1 MKLALLSLQGEA
13 PENVRDSAAPLVGSA
28 HLAFGDSWRG
38 PERAPCIL
46 HSLDPKLLSSFRQ
59 HQARLTNHQHNGQ
72 ICVRSARL
80 LTNFASLT
88 SCSPHSI
95 SQKDIEVPETILK
108 KQKAN
113 QKVNDQR
120 AADTQKK
127 REVR

>member
-1 MKLALLSLQGEA
+1 M
-13 PENVRDSAAPLVGSA
+13 
-28 HLAFGDSWRG
+28 
-38 PERAPCIL
+38 
-46 HSLDPKLLSSFRQ
+46 
-59 HQARLTNHQHNGQ
+59 LT
-72 ICVRSARL
+72 CCR
-80 LTNFASLT
+80 
-88 SCSPHSI
+88 SPHSI